1 MSREVFV
8 DTSGFFALL
17 VKKDDRHKQARVIL
31 RNAGKRSIPFLTT
44 DYVLDE
50 TATLLMARGH
60 GHLLQGF
67 FDSIFQ
73 SKACQVVWTGAANF
87 HTTTEAFLK
96 YYERGWSFTD
106 CLSFQVMTER
116 KLQKA
121 LTKDQHFQQA
131 GFKALLLN

>member
-1 MSREVFV
+1 MKREVFV

-17 VKKDDRHKQARVIL
+17 VKKDDCHEKARKIL
-31 RNAGKRSIPFLTT
+31 RNAGKQGTPFVTT

-60 GHLLQGF
+60 GHLAQGF

-73 SKACQVVWTGAANF
+73 SNACQLVWTGAANF
-87 HTTTEAFLK
+87 HTTTTAFLK

-106 CLSFQVMTER
+106 CLSFQVMNER

-131 GFKALLLN
+131 GFQALLLN

>member
-1 MSREVFV
+1 MSREIFV

-17 VKKDDRHKQARVIL
+17 VKKDDQHEQARTIL
-31 RNAGKRSIPFLTT
+31 HQAGKRGTPFLTT

-60 GHLLQGF
+60 GYLLQGF
-67 FDSIFQ
+67 FDNILK
-73 SKACQVVWTGAANF
+73 SKACQLVWTGATNF
-87 HTTTEAFLK
+87 HTTTAAFLK
-96 YYERGWSFTD
+96 YHERGWSFTD

-121 LTKDQHFQQA
+121 LTKDKHFQQA
-131 GFKALLLN
+131 GFKALLIS